1 MGRTKTQIP
10 SGVVKGKGTKPQK
23 SGDSTRQDQAAA
35 QEEALG
41 RGETHVED
49 MITETQAA
57 VDEAKENGA
66 SQNQLDEITAHLKN
80 LVQIVTRQDTEI
92 TSLRQKLTLVDAG
105 KPGRSFVPQRLRCG
119 ICRQEVIEKHPTTG
133 VTLGGA
139 CTGNPDDHVTIYL
152 APDVPH
158 TLPDFQGFT
167 RNGIRYLGRCH
178 VPRAMA
184 HDLMS
189 SLRRWQNSILTFH
202 IGQTGRMGAG
212 LKIGPSQRF
221 PLILTQAQ
229 RDAEGAGEAP
239 VHYGSM

>member
-1 MGRTKTQIP
+1 MGRNKTQIP
-10 SGVVKGKGTKPQK
+10 SGVAKGKGTKARR
-23 SGDSTRQDQAAA
+23 SGDSTRQDQASA

-41 RGETHVED
+41 RGEAHTED
-49 MITETQAA
+49 LITETQAV

-66 SQNQLDEITAHLKN
+66 GPDQISEINAHLKK
-80 LVQIVTRQDTEI
+80 LVEVVTRQDTEI
-92 TSLRQKLTLVDAG
+92 SNLRQKLTLVDAG
-105 KPGRSFVPQRLRCG
+105 KPGRNFVPQRIRCG
-119 ICRQEVIEKHPTTG
+119 ICRQEVIEKHPVTG
-133 VTLGGA
+133 VVIGGA
-139 CTGNPDDHVTIYL
+139 CTGVPEDHVTIYL

-167 RNGIRYLGRCH
+167 RNGVRYLGRCH

-202 IGQTGRMGAG
+202 ISQVGRMGAG

-221 PLILTQAQ
+221 PLILTQGQ
-229 RDAEGAGEAP
+229 REVEMSGEAP
-239 VHYGSM
+239 MHYGSL